1 MSVISSASGQ
11 YDKNKYPK
19 KGVVRMLIY
28 NKIALF
34 FVILFSVVMILNTY
48 LGETERA
55 QSNVIYL
62 LMNGFAYI
70 ISAIDV
76 EKRKVELSNV

>member
-1 MSVISSASGQ
+1 MV
-11 YDKNKYPK
+11 
-19 KGVVRMLIY
+19 IY

-34 FVILFSVVMILNTY
+34 FVVLFSVVMILNTY

-70 ISAIDV
+70 VSAMDI
-76 EKRKVELSNV
+76 EKRKVELVKA

>member
-1 MSVISSASGQ
+1 MV
-11 YDKNKYPK
+11 
-19 KGVVRMLIY
+19 LF

-34 FVILFSVVMILNTY
+34 FVLFYSAIILVNTY
-48 LGETERA
+48 IGETERA

-70 ISAIDV
+70 VSAMEV
-76 EKRKVELSNV
+76 EKEKPLLEINNL

>member
-1 MSVISSASGQ
+1 MEI
-11 YDKNKYPK
+11 
-19 KGVVRMLIY
+19 L

-34 FVILFSVVMILNTY
+34 FVVLFSVVIILNTY

-55 QSNVIYL
+55 QSNVIYF

-70 ISAIDV
+70 VSAMDM
-76 EKRKVELSNV
+76 EKRKVELSKN